1 MWTSLNISQVTQ
13 VTPNILKCG
22 KSSRLEQISV
32 VVVVDENL
40 QLLEFVDAFDHFNL
54 GLGQPLPQL
63 SVVLVRDVEELHS
76 ALFQVL
82 DLRVIKF
89 IRIEGARADRSPSP
103 KQ

>member
-1 MWTSLNISQVTQ
+1 MTQ

-63 SVVLVRDVEELHS
+63 SVVLVRDVEELHA

-82 DLRVIKF
+82 NLGMRMIN
-89 IRIEGARADRSPSP
+89 IRILSKDSSEADFARIFP
-103 KQ
+103 